1 MVHFV
6 TVKELGQ
13 YLKLSEATL
22 YKLAASGKIPGFK
35 IGDSWRFDM
44 GEVQKLIKKGRRT
57 INIKNRVSHIR
68 KRRLLPNINF
78 YFFFPATMASL
89 AALANLIFTTI
100 LAGFS
105 IS

>member
-44 GEVQKLIKKGRRT
+44 GEVQKLIKKGRKGNNKYKKPGT
-57 INIKNRVSHIR
+57 PHSKKEVT
-68 KRRLLPNINF
+68 P
-78 YFFFPATMASL
+78 
-89 AALANLIFTTI
+89 
-100 LAGFS
+100 
-105 IS
+105 